1 MSKTSDDLGLQDDAM
16 IWMIWMILPIQSL
29 TMKKNSRHLAYTGPL
44 FFCKTVCWPSFY
56 QYREY
61 IKNCSMTIICC
72 TAYQLKKNLHEFP
85 MIGDGRCEVLIKY
98 KIVCSN

>member
-44 FFCKTVCWPSFY
+44 SFAKQYVGHQFINIENTLRTV
-56 QYREY
+56 
-61 IKNCSMTIICC
+61 I
-72 TAYQLKKNLHEFP
+72 
-85 MIGDGRCEVLIKY
+85 
-98 KIVCSN
+98 